1 MASVSVSGLQADAKL
16 YNQVVAAYRAG
27 NKNELIRFVLEQY
40 NWARRLTH
48 RAESTLT
55 YNQSKRLTV
64 LYITLAKIANA
75 VTGKGE
81 YNLWDTRTNE
91 VIGHRGWYI
100 HDYILTDVVADALPE
115 FDNVQQMF
123 NKGQRFMSPEYGVV
137 QSIITAQD
145 LRAWTDM
152 YKQGAFQ
159 HQDTTAD
166 SYFADA
172 QQVFRNIVSGRSV
185 VLLTN
190 DTLQALKDFATVFAD
205 EKNPMYRPEYEK
217 TINSA
222 VQIVNQDIAELNKVL
237 QQQLDR

>member
-1 MASVSVSGLQADAKL
+1 MASVSVSGLQADAQL
-16 YNQVVAAYRAG
+16 YNRVVSEYRSG

-40 NWARRLTH
+40 NWAMRLT
-48 RAESTLT
+48 RRDENTVT

-100 HDYILTDVVADALPE
+100 RDYILRDVVADVLPE

-123 NKGQRFMSPEYGVV
+123 SKGQSFMSPEYGVV

-152 YKQGAFQ
+152 YKQGAFR
-159 HQDTTAD
+159 HQDTSTD
-166 SYFADA
+166 SYFEDA

-190 DTLQALKDFATVFAD
+190 DTLQALKDFAVVFTD

-217 TINSA
+217 TINGA
-222 VQIVNQDIAELNKVL
+222 VQIVNQDIAELNKVM
-237 QQQLDR
+237 QQQLNR